1 MLRFDQELLD
11 VLDADGQFTGTTKP
25 RAEVHRDG
33 DWHRSFHLWIVKEG
47 RYVLFQR
54 RAKQKDLEPGKIDV
68 TVGGHLTA
76 GETVRDAWREV
87 EEELGLRAA
96 LNDLVYLGTRRVE
109 RRYALA
115 SDREFQEVYLLR
127 CDQELSAYNL
137 NPQEVYALYEL
148 PLERAIALYREGAP
162 QFAAGYDAYQR
173 VNNALLID
181 DDLIDQAKA
190 DVLEVLIK
198 IQALLL
204 THSPSM
210 GAS

>member
-1 MLRFDQELLD
+1 MSRSDQELLD
-11 VLDADGQFTGTTKP
+11 VLDADGRLTGITKP

-54 RAKQKDLEPGKIDV
+54 RAQFKGLEPNKIDV
-68 TVGGHLTA
+68 TVGGHLAA
-76 GETVRDAWREV
+76 GETIRDAWREV
-87 EEELGLRAA
+87 EEELGLRV
-96 LNDLVYLGTRRVE
+96 DLKDLIYLETRRAE

-148 PLERAIALYREGAP
+148 PFERAIALYRDGTP

-173 VNNALLID
+173 INNALLID
-181 DDLIDQAKA
+181 DDLIAQAKA
-190 DVLEVLIK
+190 DVLEALMK
-198 IQALLL
+198 IQALLGH
-204 THSPSM
+204 T
-210 GAS
+210 A

>member
-1 MLRFDQELLD
+1 M
-11 VLDADGQFTGTTKP
+11 LDADGQPTGITKP

-54 RAKQKDLEPGKIDV
+54 RAKSKDLEPNKIDV
-68 TVGGHLTA
+68 TVGGHLAA
-76 GETVRDAWREV
+76 GETVRDALREV
-87 EEELGLRAA
+87 EEELGLRVA
-96 LNDLVYLGTRRVE
+96 LKELVYVETRRAE
-109 RRYALA
+109 RSYAVA

-148 PLERAIALYREGAP
+148 PLERAIALYRDGAP

-181 DDLIDQAKA
+181 DDLIVQAKV
-190 DVLEVLIK
+190 DVLDTLIK
-198 IQALLL
+198 IRAFLVL
-204 THSPSM
+204 
-210 GAS
+210 AA

>member
-1 MLRFDQELLD
+1 M
-11 VLDADGQFTGTTKP
+11 LDADGQLTGITKP

-54 RAKQKDLEPGKIDV
+54 RAKSKDLEPNKIDI
-68 TVGGHLTA
+68 TVGGHLAA
-76 GETVRDAWREV
+76 GETVRDALREV
-87 EEELGLRAA
+87 EEELGLRVA
-96 LNDLVYLGTRRVE
+96 LKELVYVETRRAE
-109 RRYALA
+109 RSYAVA

-148 PLERAIALYREGAP
+148 PLERAIALYRDGAP

-181 DDLIDQAKA
+181 DDLIVQAKV
-190 DVLEVLIK
+190 DVLDTLIK
-198 IQALLL
+198 IRAFLGLA
-204 THSPSM
+204 T
-210 GAS
+210 